1 MRPNLPNPTNR
12 TRHWETGTWL
22 HPLREH
28 ALASIGCGRYSPS
41 MNASLTTDDRKAV
54 LFGLAAVACWS
65 TVATAFKLALRHV
78 DPLQLLFLANTASLL
93 ALGGIVVARGKLS
106 LLKRVTRSQVLL
118 CLGLGLLNPFLYYL
132 VLFKA
137 YDLLPAQVAQPL
149 NYTWA
154 LTLSWL
160 AVPLLGQRLRWRDAL
175 AGVVCYFGVVVIAT
189 GGDFGTLHVDSP
201 LGVGLALG
209 STLLWAFYWLGNR
222 RSTLDPEVGL
232 FLGFA
237 WALPFTTL
245 VTYLFSDFDID
256 RSGLLGGVYVG
267 AFEMGFTFVLWL
279 TALKLV
285 STTARVANLIFL
297 APFVSLVLIHF
308 VLGEHVAPA
317 TFVGLVFI
325 VGGLWWQGRGRNSPA
340 PPPPTER
347 ETMS

>member
-1 MRPNLPNPTNR
+1 MSTLALTN
-12 TRHWETGTWL
+12 
-22 HPLREH
+22 
-28 ALASIGCGRYSPS
+28 
-41 MNASLTTDDRKAV
+41 DRRAI

-65 TVATAFKLALRHV
+65 TVATAFKLSLRHL
-78 DPLQLLFLANTASLL
+78 DPLQLLFLAHAASVIVLL
-93 ALGGIVVARGKLS
+93 GVVTTQGKLP
-106 LLKRVTRSQVLL
+106 LLRHVTRPQALL
-118 CLGLGLLNPFLYYL
+118 CLGLGILNPFAYYL

-149 NYTWA
+149 NFTWA

-160 AVPLLGQRLRWRDAL
+160 AVPLLGQRLGRRDVV

-189 GGDFGTLHVDSP
+189 GGDFSSLQVDSP

-222 RSTLDPEVGL
+222 RSSLEPAVGL
-232 FLGFA
+232 LLGFA
-237 WALPFTTL
+237 WTLPLTTL
-245 VTYLFSDFDID
+245 VTFLFSDFAFD
-256 RSGLLGGVYVG
+256 RPGLLGGFYVG

-279 TALKLV
+279 TALRLV

-325 VGGLWWQGRGRNSPA
+325 VGGLWWQSRGRPSLEEPA
-340 PPPPTER
+340 
-347 ETMS
+347 